1 MSDATRRVQ
10 GDQGRG
16 EEEVSDERKG
26 SNMDKALENAL
37 KAAGWNVG
45 DAADFL
51 SLTDEQRQILDL
63 RMEMAKA
70 IRTRRA
76 EMKLSQ
82 KSFAARLNSTQPR
95 VSLIEAADPDV
106 SLDQLAK
113 ALIMLGGKLAVV
125 TDKPAK
131 PRAKQS
137 VAKKMP
143 ARRGAG
149 KAKTVATV

>member
-1 MSDATRRVQ
+1 
-10 GDQGRG
+10 
-16 EEEVSDERKG
+16 
-26 SNMDKALENAL
+26 MDKALEKAL

-45 DAADFL
+45 DAADL
-51 SLTDEQRQILDL
+51 LGMTDEQRQLLDL

-82 KSFAARLNSTQPR
+82 KHLAGRLKSTQSR

-113 ALIMLGGKLAVV
+113 ALIILGGKIAIV
-125 TDKPAK
+125 TGKSTK
-131 PRAKQS
+131 PRAKRRA
-137 VAKKMP
+137 VKKSTV
-143 ARRGAG
+143 ARRGTGTG
-149 KAKTVATV
+149 KFEKTKVAAVV